1 MKTNTYAN
9 SYKTTIAI
17 LGLLLLILF
26 ECARV
31 YLIMPMPGS
40 QNFDSIEIAYFLG
53 SNKWIIRLIG
63 YLMVS
68 VPLFLI
74 LRNGVKKEKL
84 IIGGLTAIYLSVFYV
99 FTFKMEADKM
109 FYQPT
114 KVVTTP
120 LSKNKIP
127 DNKLVIGVVIDSVAR
142 AYPIQLIGYHH
153 QVVDTMNGHPIMVT
167 YCTVCRTGRIYS
179 LIVNGKQETFRLVG
193 MDHFNA
199 MFEDETT
206 KSWWRQS
213 TGECIAGPLKGYKL
227 KEFKSEQL
235 ILSAWARIHPNT
247 QILQPDPLFKEEFEQ
262 MDTYDKGI
270 SRGDL
275 TKRDTASWK
284 NKSWVLGIQDGANA
298 KTYDWNQLTKQ
309 RIIQDSLPNNPIVI
323 LLENDSASFHT
334 YSRIVNKEILIF
346 HKKQDSIWD
355 VNTGS
360 KWNYEGVCVDGKLKG
375 NRLKSVRCYQ
385 EFLHSWEFFHPQSI
399 RYND

>member
-1 MKTNTYAN
+1 MK
-9 SYKTTIAI
+9 KTIAI

-26 ECARV
+26 EFARV

-40 QNFDSIEIAYFLG
+40 QNFNSIEIAYFLG

-63 YLMVS
+63 YLLVFIPC
-68 VPLFLI
+68 VLI
-74 LRNGVKKEKL
+74 LRNANKTEKI

-99 FTFKMEADKM
+99 FTFEMEADKM

-114 KVVTTP
+114 KVVKTS
-120 LSKNKIP
+120 LAANKIP
-127 DNKLVIGVVIDSVAR
+127 DNKLVIGVVIDSVAS

-153 QVVDTMNGHPIMVT
+153 QVVDNINGNPIMVT

-179 LIVNGKQETFRLVG
+179 LMVNGKQETFRLVG

-199 MFEDETT
+199 MFEDATT

-227 KEFKSEQL
+227 KEIESDQL
-235 ILSAWARIHPNT
+235 ILSSWARIHPNT
-247 QILQPDPLFKEEFEQ
+247 KILQPDALFKEEFED
-262 MDTYDKGI
+262 MDSYDKGI
-270 SRGDL
+270 SRGNL

-284 NKSWVLGIQDGANA
+284 NKSWILGIQDGANA

-323 LLENDSASFHT
+323 LLESDTASFHA
-334 YSRIVNKEILIF
+334 YSSVINNEILIF
-346 HKKQDSIWD
+346 RIKQDSIWD

-360 KWNYEGVCVDGKLKG
+360 KWSYEGVCMDGKLKG
-375 NRLKSVRCYQ
+375 KVLKSVRCYQ

-399 RYND
+399 RYNY

>member
-1 MKTNTYAN
+1 M
-9 SYKTTIAI
+9 KTTIAI

-26 ECARV
+26 EFARV

-53 SNKWIIRLIG
+53 SNKWISRLIG
-63 YLMVS
+63 YLLVS
-68 VPLFLI
+68 VPLVLI

-84 IIGGLTAIYLSVFYV
+84 IIGGLTAMYLIVFYV
-99 FTFKMEADKM
+99 FTFQMEADKM

-114 KVVTTP
+114 KVVKTS
-120 LSKNKIP
+120 LSKNKIS
-127 DNKLVIGVVIDSVAR
+127 DNKLVIGVVIDSVAS

-153 QVVDTMNGHPIMVT
+153 QVVDNMNGNPIMVT

-199 MFEDETT
+199 MFEDATT

-275 TKRDTASWK
+275 TKRDTTSWK

-298 KTYDWNQLTKQ
+298 KTYDWNQLSKQ

-323 LLENDSASFHT
+323 LLENDTASFHA
-334 YSRIVNKEILIF
+334 YSRIVNNEILIF

-375 NRLKSVRCYQ
+375 NMLKSVRCYQ
-385 EFLHSWEFFHPQSI
+385 EFLHSWEFFHPESI